1 MAEAIARSSSIRPDS
16 ILNDVTIAVEPNP
29 AQPIG
34 TVVDQTVT
42 DTPSQDNYG
51 VQSVVVTGSPLATN
65 ADALLLADY
74 LLRADPNYWFTGL
87 SINMHRL
94 SDTQRNA
101 VAVLDIGDFVGV
113 IKTFTYGTPSLVQ
126 KNLYIEGIDHRI
138 TTTTHHIDLH
148 FSPVGYS
155 QPWSGVTAL
164 LTWEAVPAGLSWSN
178 LIWTIL

>member
-1 MAEAIARSSSIRPDS
+1 MADIVRSSSIRPDS
-16 ILNDVTIAVEPNP
+16 ILNDVTIVVEPNP
-29 AQPIG
+29 LQP
-34 TVVDQTVT
+34 TPTDQSVT
-42 DTPSQDNYG
+42 DTTSQDNYG
-51 VQSVVVTGSPLATN
+51 VQSITLTGSPLATD

-94 SDTQRNA
+94 TAAQRDV
-101 VAVLDIGDFVGV
+101 VATLDIGSFVGV
-113 IKTFTYGTPSLVQ
+113 IKSFKYGTPSVVQ

-138 TTTTHHIDLH
+138 TTTTHHIDLY

-155 QPWSGVTAL
+155 QPWNGITPL
-164 LTWEAVPAGLSWSN
+164 LTWENVSAGLSWSD